1 MRNLYAD
8 TMEGII
14 REVEGGIGVAPS
26 GKLTVMVGDTVR
38 VTLSVR
44 YRGQSISGKCHVA
57 FGQKDTLFNE
67 DGNKQKE
74 IAVSFG
80 PDSDFKTYTI
90 TADIY
95 IGGNTGTNYDLYAK
109 LMSLPGVTDIFTPT
123 YLNVLDVI
131 GAPEF
136 QDFKITDY
144 SKV

>member
-1 MRNLYAD
+1 MQSLY
-8 TMEGII
+8 E
-14 REVEGGIGVAPS
+14 RQVEAIVGALGVAPS

-44 YRGQSISGKCHVA
+44 YRGIAISGKIHIA

-67 DGNKQKE
+67 DGNKRLE
-74 IAVSFG
+74 NAISFG
-80 PDSDFKTYTI
+80 PDNDWKTYTI
-90 TADIY
+90 TRDIY

>member
-1 MRNLYAD
+1 MRNLYAQ

-14 REVEGGIGVAPS
+14 REVEGLGVAPS

-44 YRGQSISGKCHVA
+44 YRGQSVSGKIHIA

-67 DGNKQKE
+67 DGNKQLE
-74 IAVSFG
+74 NAISFG
-80 PDSDFKTYTI
+80 PDSDWKTYTI
-90 TADIY
+90 TRDIY

-109 LMSLPGVTDIFTPT
+109 LMSLPGADVFTPT

-136 QDFKITDY
+136 DDFKITDY